1 MISTLERPVTSTL
14 WGTPP
19 SSMKP
24 QTQGGNPWANIR
36 TFWEESRNPST
47 TNGLQVTEK
56 TYCLYVRKSSEDDER
71 QALSLDSQIEAMR
84 KVAERDWLNVV
95 EIIRE
100 SKSAKASGSREGFNT
115 LLEWLRQW
123 KYNSI
128 LSWAPDRLSRNA
140 GDLGSVVDLM
150 DEWRLHE
157 IRTNGQIFKNAP
169 NEKFLL
175 MILCS
180 QAKLENDNRS
190 INVVRWLKTK
200 AETWHLPHK
209 APMGYLNER
218 SYMRNGWRIA
228 IDPERAPYIAL
239 IFEKVAHEWM
249 SGRAV
254 QRWLLEET
262 PMRTKGDKPLVVSAI
277 YTILNNPMYYGMYE
291 YPRGS
296 GNWCKGNYEP
306 IITKEIFDEVQ
317 DHLNLSPRYR
327 PRNKNFDFTKIL
339 KCWMCGSWVTAQ
351 EKFKKILGQKEPKS
365 YVYYHCTKFHDH
377 HCPNPMIR
385 EDALITQ
392 LLEMIE
398 TIDINTISVWDS
410 LKEEIRRYNLFQSQL
425 LKKDARDVISE
436 KQINLREFM
445 RYMVANGS
453 KDEKREILAMIRA
466 DIILKNK
473 LVYIWKNDATNQDI
487 SELGGKKK
495 KWKNWNIGE
504 SWSLSVS

>member
-1 MISTLERPVTSTL
+1 MISTLERPLWWAL
-14 WGTPP
+14 WGVPP

-24 QTQGGNPWANIR
+24 QTQGGNPWENIR
-36 TFWEESRNPST
+36 TFWEETLIR
-47 TNGLQVTEK
+47 

-71 QALSLDSQIEAMR
+71 QALSIESQIEAMR
-84 KVAERDWLNVV
+84 KVAERDKLDVV

-100 SKSAKASGSREGFNT
+100 SKSAKASWAREGFNT

-123 KYNSI
+123 RYNSI

-140 GDLGSVVDLM
+140 WDLGSVVDLM
-150 DEWRLHE
+150 DQGKLQE

-190 INVVRWLKTK
+190 INVIRGLKTK

-209 APMGYLNER
+209 APLGYLNER

-228 IDPERAPYIAL
+228 IDPERAPYVAL
-239 IFEKVAHEWM
+239 IFEKVAHEGM

-262 PMRTKGDKPLVVSAI
+262 PMRTRTGKSVVVSAI

-317 DHLNLSPRYR
+317 DQLNLSPRYR
-327 PRNKNFDFTKIL
+327 PRNKNFEFTKIM
-339 KCWMCGSWVTAQ
+339 KCGMCGSWITAQ
-351 EKFKKILGQKEPKS
+351 EKFKKILGQKDPRS
-365 YVYYHCTKFHDH
+365 YVYYHCSKHHDH
-377 HCPNPMIR
+377 HCPNAMIR
-385 EDALITQ
+385 EDALIVQ
-392 LLEMIE
+392 LIE
-398 TIDINTISVWDS
+398 VLDDIDINTVSVSDS

-425 LKKDARDVISE
+425 LKKDSRDVVSA
-436 KQINLREFM
+436 KQINLRE
-445 RYMVANGS
+445 YMKYIIANGS
-453 KDEKREILAMIRA
+453 KDEKREILGMIQA
-466 DIILKNK
+466 DIILK
-473 LVYIWKNDATNQDI
+473 D
-487 SELGGKKK
+487 KKVSIQK
-495 KWKNWNIGE
+495 SG
-504 SWSLSVS
+504 SFSVT